1 MAGSKR
7 PAVQKPRTP
16 VTVDVLTRSIPLPQ
30 EFSLA
35 LSRRLLQRIFEP
47 NTGGLRLLFQQP
59 LTRLNYTMKKLLTIL
74 TALTMAAAAFAVEIG
89 KPAPDFT
96 GTDINGKTVKLSDY
110 KGKIVVIESYN
121 SDCPFCHNQYAT
133 GAMQELQRDLAA
145 KNVVWLLVDSVNT
158 KNFSYRTPEQ
168 ARKEFV
174 DLKITATAWIDDN
187 SGVVGH
193 LYGMLTTPHMFV
205 IATDGALVYDG
216 AIDNR
221 PAPSGD
227 PRTAKNY
234 VRAAVDELLAG
245 KPVAVSQTK
254 PYGCGVHYAN

>member
-1 MAGSKR
+1 MK
-7 PAVQKPRTP
+7 K
-16 VTVDVLTRSIPLPQ
+16 I
-30 EFSLA
+30 LA
-35 LSRRLLQRIFEP
+35 LFA
-47 NTGGLRLLFQQP
+47 
-59 LTRLNYTMKKLLTIL
+59 M
-74 TALTMAAAAFAVEIG
+74 TALAASVFAVEIG

-121 SDCPFCHNQYAT
+121 SDCPFCHNHYAS
-133 GAMQELQRDLAA
+133 GAMQELQKDLAA
-145 KNVVWLLVDSVNT
+145 KGVVWLLVDSVNT
-158 KNFSYRTPEQ
+158 NNFSYRTPAQ
-168 ARKEFV
+168 AQKESA
-174 DLKITATAWIDDN
+174 DLKIDATAWIDDH
-187 SGVVGH
+187 SGDIGH
-193 LYGMLTTPHMFV
+193 LYGMKTTPHVFV
-205 IATDGALVYDG
+205 IATDGTLVYDG

-245 KPVAVSQTK
+245 KPVTVAQTK